1 MRARG
6 IVKKLYFLLLSG
18 NATPCPPA
26 VIRLL
31 LPQPAVKNAALRGG
45 SLALAL
51 SHIHLVKCRDFYWRL
66 HLLHAFVCGQK
77 MLFSQR
83 QSERTRQNL
92 TAAFTFDTGNKKWTW
107 NVKWAALT
115 NQPLSGSLFYL
126 AWAAQP
132 LIESSALAHGWVCVY
147 FEMRHQ
153 QKQAQEQNCLG
164 TIHALYLRLCIR
176 IAFLCIGARFWG
188 KITDRQRASPTHTHA
203 QIASACKNCWHSY
216 KDPVSDFIRISND

>member
-132 LIESSALAHGWVCVY
+132 LIESSALAHGWVCV
-147 FEMRHQ
+147 FRNAPSA
-153 QKQAQEQNCLG
+153 KATARTKLLG
-164 TIHALYLRLCIR
+164 HDSRALSAPLHPHR
-176 IAFLCIGARFWG
+176 IFMYWG
-188 KITDRQRASPTHTHA
+188 SLLGENHRPPKSISHTHA
-203 QIASACKNCWHSY
+203 RTDRKC
-216 KDPVSDFIRISND
+216 V